1 MTKKNAKPQYIVQRG
16 HSTPA
21 SRLIAV
27 GGGKGGVGKSFVSS
41 SLAIF
46 LSQMGYKTVL
56 IDLDLGGA
64 NLHTYLGQGLPE
76 TGINEFVMNPKLKLK
91 DVAERTHFQNLTL
104 ISGASE
110 NYDVAELTNVQKSR
124 LMSEIFKLEAD
135 FVVLDLSAGTH
146 SLTLDLF
153 LMAQDKVVVMT
164 PEPVS
169 IENAYRFIKS
179 CFYRR
184 IKRFEYQLGLHQELK
199 ETMENRKKLKIRT
212 PGDLLHY
219 MKKNYPDEGT
229 KLSELMDTLSLS
241 IILNQGRSQN
251 DLKLAP
257 SIKTVCNKYFGIN
270 CDLLGEIEYDNA
282 VWQSLRHKKHLIAEN
297 PQSRLYTQLMR
308 VARKLAGNKK
318 HKAVV

>member
-1 MTKKNAKPQYIVQRG
+1 
-16 HSTPA
+16 
-21 SRLIAV
+21 
-27 GGGKGGVGKSFVSS
+27 
-41 SLAIF
+41 
-46 LSQMGYKTVL
+46 MGYKTIL

-64 NLHTYLGQGLPE
+64 NLHTYLGQGLPQ
-76 TGINEFVMNPKLKLK
+76 TGINEFVLDTSLKLA

-110 NYDVAELTNVQKSR
+110 NYNVAELSNVQKSR
-124 LMSEIFKLEAD
+124 LMSEIFRLKAD
-135 FVVLDLSAGTH
+135 FVILDLSAGTH

-153 LMAQDKVVVMT
+153 LMAQEKIVVMT

-184 IKRFEYQLGLHQELK
+184 VKRFEYQLGLQQELK
-199 ETMENRKKLKIRT
+199 ETMENRKGLKIRT
-212 PGDLLHY
+212 PGELLHY
-219 MKKNYPDEGT
+219 MKKTYPDNGA
-229 KLSELMDTLSLS
+229 KLSELMDQLSLN
-241 IILNQGRSQN
+241 IVLNQGRSQN

-282 VWQSLRHKKHLIAEN
+282 VWQSLRNKKHLLAES
-297 PQSRLYTQLMR
+297 PHSRIYTQLMR
-308 VARKLAGNKK
+308 IARKLAGNKK